1 MGRSDV
7 GAPFRIKDGAQ
18 RPPNSPWPLCL
29 RRLIKSYR
37 QSAVTSVLRALSIA
51 SKLLIIAVVAGLG
64 GTTSAVQA
72 QPSSV
77 PPQFASQ
84 VAPILQK
91 NCLACHSS
99 TAKMGGLIMESY
111 ASLMKGGAHGPE
123 IVPGKA
129 DESRLIQMLQGK
141 IQPRMPFNSDP
152 LPAAQIAGIAA
163 WINAGAPGP
172 APGSAGAAASATLAI
187 PDIKPQLPVVSPV
200 SSVRFSPDGKLL
212 AVGSYRQVRLIEPVR
227 RGDLTEKPGSAQTPE
242 EHVIAT
248 LSGHADYV
256 RSLAFSPDGRLLA
269 AAGGPCQRG
278 GEIKIWD
285 VASHALVRTMQ
296 GHKDCIYSVA
306 WSPDGKLLASG
317 SYDKTIK
324 LWNPATGTELKTL
337 QDHIDAVFAVA
348 FSPDGKRLASASQDR
363 TVKIW
368 DVATGQRLFTLSDA
382 SDGLTGLAYSP
393 SGDEIAAAGYDK
405 TIYVWRLGQNDGHL
419 VQSLIADED
428 SILALVWS
436 PDGKTIVTSSSD
448 GSIRFRDA
456 ATLNPVRVIDR
467 QPDWVE
473 ALGISPD
480 GKLLAAGRYD
490 GSLSVYAVATSGAL
504 NTADGQGAGSP

>member
-1 MGRSDV
+1 MAALVIVFAGTV
-7 GAPFRIKDGAQ
+7 GLWAQ
-18 RPPNSPWPLCL
+18 T
-29 RRLIKSYR
+29 K
-37 QSAVTSVLRALSIA
+37 AA
-51 SKLLIIAVVAGLG
+51 
-64 GTTSAVQA
+64 
-72 QPSSV
+72 
-77 PPQFASQ
+77 PQFATQ
-84 VAPILQK
+84 VVPILQK
-91 NCLACHSS
+91 NCLACHSA
-99 TAKMGGLIMESY
+99 TAKMGGLVMESY
-111 ASLMKGGAHGPE
+111 GSLMKGGAHGPV

-129 DESRLIQMLQGK
+129 AESRLIEMLEGK

-152 LPAAQIAGIAA
+152 LPTADIATIAV
-163 WINAGAPGP
+163 WIDAGAP
-172 APGSAGAAASATLAI
+172 AGSETAGAHHNAPLEPTAI
-187 PDIKPQLPVVSPV
+187 PNIKPQVPVVSPV

-212 AVGSYRQVRLIEPVR
+212 AVGSYQKVQLIDPV
-227 RGDLTEKPGSAQTPE
+227 GGGNLSEKASAAQAAA

-248 LSGHADYV
+248 LPGHADYV
-256 RSLAFSPDGRLLA
+256 RSLAFSADGKLLA
-269 AAGGPCQRG
+269 AAGGPCQQS

-285 VASHALVRTMQ
+285 VASRTLVRTLK

-317 SYDKTIK
+317 SYDKSVK
-324 LWNPATGTELKTL
+324 LWDASTGAELKTL

-368 DVATGQRLFTLSDA
+368 DVATGQRLYTLSDA
-382 SDGLTGLAYSP
+382 SDGLTSLAYSP

-405 TIYVWRLGQNDGHL
+405 TIYVWRLGENDGHL

-436 PDGKTIVTSSSD
+436 PDGKTIITSSAD
-448 GSIRFRDA
+448 GSIRFRDST
-456 ATLNPVRVIDR
+456 TLDPVRVIDH

-473 ALGISPD
+473 TLGISPD

-490 GSLSVYAVATSGAL
+490 GSLTVYESDTPRVSSV
-504 NTADGQGAGSP
+504 AGNHVSKPTPSD